1 MAWSPRWITHS
12 TEKQLLDVFFS
23 RYSITMKRHQKAA
36 DGMYHINGNKFSLLR
51 GSRAQVW
58 HGTAYK
64 TDGTPGLKKDDLV
77 MNKHGRIV
85 SKRKHKTAK
94 REKRLEKHG
103 FFARKGKF
111 GAIRKDG
118 ATVRRKKSRK
128 SKGTRRR

>member
-1 MAWSPRWITHS
+1 
-12 TEKQLLDVFFS
+12 
-23 RYSITMKRHQKAA
+23 MKRHQKAA
-36 DGMYHINGNKFSLLR
+36 DGMYHINGKKFQLLR

-94 REKRLEKHG
+94 REKRLEAHG
-103 FFARKGKF
+103 FFAQKGKF
-111 GAIRKDG
+111 G
-118 ATVRRKKSRK
+118 VVKKSPK
-128 SKGTRRR
+128 TRRAKKKTARRRRR